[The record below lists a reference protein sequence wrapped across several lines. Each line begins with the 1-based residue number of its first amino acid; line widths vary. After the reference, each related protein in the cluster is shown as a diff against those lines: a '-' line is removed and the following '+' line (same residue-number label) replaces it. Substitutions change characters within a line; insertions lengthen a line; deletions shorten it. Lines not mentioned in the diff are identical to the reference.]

1 MTPAEHVAVQ
11 AAIEALANRDLTAVW
26 RSLDLSDARQA
37 TALLLPQTRDVVSAY
52 AELAAT
58 SAADFY
64 DTARET
70 AGVRGRFVASP
81 AAIPPVE
88 QIDVL
93 TRWAVTPLWS
103 SDPRAGAALVKLA
116 GGAQR
121 LIRKAERDTITGN
134 AGRDPADARYV
145 RVPRSD
151 ACAFC
156 LMLGSRGPVYDAE
169 SAREV
174 VGRGVRRWDRPGR
187 RGPSRVVGR
196 VGGRR
201 GSRHL
206 GEPYHDHCRCE
217 TRPVWTPGDIPE
229 INRRLADEW
238 DTVTSGQPE
247 QLDAW
252 RAHVDATRPNQ
263 HQVRT

>member
-156 LMLGSRGPVYDAE
+156 LMLGSRGGVYRSE
-169 SAREV
+169 QEGAR
-174 VGRGVRRWDRPGR
+174 
-187 RGPSRVVGR
+187 
-196 VGGRR
+196 
-201 GSRHL
+201 
-206 GEPYHDHCRCE
+206 YHDHCRCE
-217 TRPVWTPGDIPE
+217 TRPVWTPGDIPD

>member
-1 MTPAEHVAVQ
+1 MTPAEHAATM

-37 TALLLPQTRDVVSAY
+37 TALLLPQTRDVVGAY
-52 AELAAT
+52 AELSAT

-70 AGVRGRFVASP
+70 ARARGRFVAAP
-81 AAIPPVE
+81 AGIPPVE
-88 QIDVL
+88 QIDAL

-121 LIRKAERDTITGN
+121 LIRKAERDTVTSN
-134 AGRDPADARYV
+134 VGRDPAGARYV

-174 VGRGVRRWDRPGR
+174 VGRGIRQWDRPGR
-187 RGPSRVVGR
+187 RGPSRIAGR

-206 GEPYHDHCRCE
+206 GEPFHDHCRCG
-217 TRPVWTPGDIPE
+217 TRPVWSPDDVPE
-229 INRRLADEW
+229 INRELADEW
-238 DTVTSGQPE
+238 EKVTDGQRE
-247 QLDAW
+247 QFEAW